1 MSINELDTKV
11 SLKLMKSLQKS
22 NPKNLELQWK
32 QQLGWDIIMIQEEER
47 KRVSREIH
55 DGPAQDIANLM
66 LKVEICERLLQKDPS
81 QAEEE
86 LGELKQQLKQSMQE
100 VRRIIYDLR
109 PLMLED
115 LGLEA
120 ALKKHIS
127 QFQEQCSLE
136 VDFHSQ
142 LLSAYP
148 LNSVLEKTIFRILQE
163 ALNNIQKHAQ
173 AAKAEVHIKQSLS
186 HVNIVIR
193 DDGCGFD
200 VNEAFNEKRTKN
212 FGLQGI
218 RERVHLLDGQIKID
232 TAPGKGTGI
241 YIAIPSSSKA

>member
-1 MSINELDTKV
+1 MSVNELDTKV
-11 SLKLMKSLQKS
+11 SLKLLKSLHKT

-55 DGPAQDIANLM
+55 DGPAQAIANLM
-66 LKVEICERLLQKDPS
+66 LKVELCEKLMKKNPS
-81 QAEEE
+81 EAEEE
-86 LGELKQQLKQSMQE
+86 LAELKQHLKQSMQE

-115 LGLEA
+115 LGLKA
-120 ALKKHIS
+120 ALEKLAS
-127 QFQEQCSLE
+127 QFNKEHRLK
-136 VDFHSQ
+136 VDCKFQ
-142 LLSAYP
+142 IPNDYLLS
-148 LNSVLEKTIFRILQE
+148 SVLEKTIFRIVQE
-163 ALNNIQKHAQ
+163 ALNNVYKHAG
-173 AAKAEVHIKQSLS
+173 AKEAEVHIKQTSSNVCLL
-186 HVNIVIR
+186 IR

-200 VNEAFNEKRTKN
+200 LNEALNEKRTKN

-218 RERVHLLDGQIKID
+218 QERVHLLDGQIKIA
-232 TAPGKGTGI
+232 TAPGKGTSI